1 MTDFDWLFCYGTM
14 SHVRIYSQLQR
25 SYHGTHYLNKALKD
39 NSKIIGA
46 KGMPELSQDSIILV
60 QNVIDNQ
67 CQSAKQ
73 TVVLSAFVIKFSSFL
88 WFMKERM

>member
-14 SHVRIYSQLQR
+14 PHVRIYSQLQR

-46 KGMPELSQDSIILV
+46 KGKPDLSQDSIILV

-73 TVVLSAFVIKFSSFL
+73 TVVLSAFVIKFRSFL

>member
-1 MTDFDWLFCYGTM
+1 MVPCRMCD
-14 SHVRIYSQLQR
+14 SRA
-25 SYHGTHYLNKALKD
+25 SYKEVIIDGTHYLNKALKD

-73 TVVLSAFVIKFSSFL
+73 TVVLSAFVIKFRFFL